1 MSSINRI
8 LRNRA
13 AERAAAEF
21 ARAAGYGLY
30 SAVSAAGSG
39 VSAPSYPFPWGA
51 PLHPHWP
58 PGAGAPGLTPP
69 GVAGHLA
76 PTLATPPA
84 AASSPH
90 RSHVNLSGS
99 ESASPLASPHHAQ
112 GLGSLPAGFAAFA
125 AAAAAAAAAAR
136 EANTSSATPHGSGA
150 DSVQESVSPAT
161 SPRGR
166 PSSHGTTRFT
176 RRNFNA
182 KLSYDCQRKSCG
194 EILEMTN

>member
-30 SAVSAAGSG
+30 SAVSAAAGGG

-51 PLHPHWP
+51 PLHPHWA
-58 PGAGAPGLTPP
+58 PGAAAPGLTPP
-69 GVAGHLA
+69 SVGHLSA
-76 PTLATPPA
+76 MPTPPV
-84 AASSPH
+84 AASSPN
-90 RSHVNLSGS
+90 RPQVQQLSGS
-99 ESASPLASPHHAQ
+99 ESASPLASPHHPQ

-125 AAAAAAAAAAR
+125 AIAAAAAAR
-136 EANTSSATPHGSGA
+136 EANANSATPHGSAA

-166 PSSHGTTRFT
+166 PSSHG
-176 RRNFNA
+176 
-182 KLSYDCQRKSCG
+182 K
-194 EILEMTN
+194 